1 MLLKNE
7 NEIAI
12 LYSGR
17 SISPR
22 IGDMLMIVVDVATHI
37 SKVHGVADETKKSM
51 CDFLYSW
58 IPKYTTE
65 KFFLIF
71 SLNGFVMSWVLP
83 VPEISQRKHQY
94 N

>member
-1 MLLKNE
+1 MLLKNN

-22 IGDMLMIVVDVATHI
+22 IGDMLIIVVDVATHI
-37 SKVHGVADETKKSM
+37 RKYMEWRMRRKKNM

>member
-37 SKVHGVADETKKSM
+37 SKLHHRVRGRNDVKSKVNKVRIKQVYRGYNVY
-51 CDFLYSW
+51 DSSRLFIPWGLWFL
-58 IPKYTTE
+58 
-65 KFFLIF
+65 
-71 SLNGFVMSWVLP
+71 
-83 VPEISQRKHQY
+83 
-94 N
+94 